1 MKKLREEWDGFSLPV
16 KGFTLLLGAACLVQ
30 FLFLAWTCMTQ
41 WQNHLD
47 GDSSTQILKVME
59 IAKAGSFS
67 LRNWNDTTSL
77 LMDTPLTLAAVLM
90 PIFRDAFVAYGA
102 ADVINCILFC
112 VVIYGLLRCAGSP
125 LWARLLA
132 LFLLL
137 CPYERGT
144 GLSYANCVLLQSGHY
159 TVRVLCFLYL
169 LYGMVLLL
177 ELPAG
182 QAAKAKRR
190 WLVPLLVCLFSLFLT
205 LLTGVSSG
213 TFMLMLILLPIFLF
227 CVLYLFA
234 SRRYIEIRRPAILF
248 LGLNLLCAMLGCWAQ
263 RNVIHFNSRDASIC
277 WIGYDAFW
285 KNLGA
290 IVQGYFKLMGA
301 MPAGSNVSIL
311 SLEGICY
318 AAGYAVALVIP
329 FAAVLCLA
337 DLLRR
342 RDAAPGMPLTPK
354 VLLRGACMLVAGF
367 DLFVFA
373 SSALTYGEATYEVR
387 YLIFGVIALV
397 LLLCSYLPELHGFG
411 DLPGA
416 FIGVFGLCAAINL
429 VSSDC
434 SYLKP
439 TYDFSYA
446 QAVTQAIDEA
456 YPEAKAVYMFSDD
469 HDRKVLRVAD
479 QSKVYRLIT
488 GNYNPGDYTYYSDGE
503 GLESG
508 TVLLCTE
515 AQYAAMPE
523 ELSSRYQ
530 RSDLPGYWLYL
541 DATGYSTNDPQLYYI
556 YHCPDGGID
565 LTSLPAAD

>member
-1 MKKLREEWDGFSLPV
+1 MKTLRKELRAQPPLLRA
-16 KGFTLLLGAACLVQ
+16 FTLALGAVCAAQ
-30 FLFLAWTCMTQ
+30 FLFLCWACLTQ

-59 IAKAGSFS
+59 IARAGSFS

-77 LMDTPLTLAAVLM
+77 LLDTPLTLAALLM
-90 PIFRDAFVAYGA
+90 PLFRDAFVAYGV
-102 ADVINCILFC
+102 ADILNCGLFC
-112 VVIYGLLRCAGSP
+112 LAIWGLLRAAGSP
-125 LWARLLA
+125 LWGRLLA
-132 LFLLL
+132 LLLLL

-159 TVRVLCFLYL
+159 TVRILCFLYL
-169 LYGMVLLL
+169 LYGMALLA
-177 ELPAG
+177 ERR
-182 QAAKAKRR
+182 AAMPVRR
-190 WLVPLLVCLFSLFLT
+190 RVYTLAVCLFGLFLT

-213 TFMLMLILLPIFLF
+213 TFMLMLILLPILF
-227 CVLYLFA
+227 FCLLYLLA
-234 SRRYIEIRRPAILF
+234 SRRYDALRAPA
-248 LGLNLLCAMLGCWAQ
+248 LLLALHLVCALAGCWVQ
-263 RNVIHFNSRDASIC
+263 RNVIHFNSRDSTIC

-311 SLEGICY
+311 SLDGIFY
-318 AAGYAVALVIP
+318 AAGYAVALVLP
-329 FAAVLCLA
+329 CAAVLCLG
-337 DLLRR
+337 DLFRH
-342 RDAAPGMPLTPK
+342 RDTAGAPLTPRA
-354 VLLRGACMLVAGF
+354 LLRGACLLVAGF

-373 SSALTYGEATYEVR
+373 SSALTYGKATYEVR

-397 LLLCSYLPELHGFG
+397 LLLCSYLPDLNGFG
-411 DLPGA
+411 DAPGA
-416 FIGVFGLCAAINL
+416 FIGLFTLCAAINL
-429 VSSDC
+429 AGSDA
-434 SYLKP
+434 SYLRP

-456 YPEAKAVYMFSDD
+456 FPEVQVVYMYSDD

-479 QSKVYRLIT
+479 HSKVYRLIT
-488 GNYNPGDYTYYSDGE
+488 GNYNPGDYTDGA

-515 AQYAAMPE
+515 AQYAAMPP
-523 ELSSRYQ
+523 ELSARY
-530 RSDLPGYWLYL
+530 RRTDLPGYWLYL
-541 DATGYSTNDPQLYYI
+541 DATGYSTNDPQPYYI

-565 LTSLPAAD
+565 LTSLPVAD

>member
-16 KGFTLLLGAACLVQ
+16 KGFTLVLGAACLVQ

-77 LMDTPLTLAAVLM
+77 LLDMPLTLAALLM
-90 PIFRDAFVAYGA
+90 PVTGSAFTAYGI
-102 ADVINCILFC
+102 ADILVNLFLCIG
-112 VVIYGLLRCAGSP
+112 VYQTLRLAGSP
-125 LWARLLA
+125 LWARFLA
-132 LFLLL
+132 LLLLL
-137 CPYERGT
+137 CPYDRGN
-144 GLSYANCVLLQSGHY
+144 GLSYANCVLLQSSY
-159 TVRVLCFLYL
+159 YSVRILYFVYL
-169 LYGMVLLL
+169 LYGMLLL
-177 ELPAG
+177 LRPSKG
-182 QAAKAKRR
+182 RLCAA
-190 WLVPLLVCLFSLFLT
+190 VCLFTGCLSLLV
-205 LLTGVSSG
+205 GVSSG
-213 TFMLMLILLPIFLF
+213 IFMLMLITLPVLLFCAFFLVVSKRYKSWNSPVFLLPLLS
-227 CVLYLFA
+227 VLCMA
-234 SRRYIEIRRPAILF
+234 V
-248 LGLNLLCAMLGCWAQ
+248 GCWAQ

-411 DLPGA
+411 DLQGA

-456 YPEAKAVYMFSDD
+456 YPEAKVVYMFSDD